1 MARTVVLGAGG
12 FIGQALVARLASDS
26 QPVMAVTRRPATV
39 TSGLT
44 TTAVGDIA
52 ASTDWR
58 PIFEGATS
66 VVHLASRAHQPVD
79 SAAPGDWIEAEAAAA
94 AHLAATAA
102 RAGLRQ
108 VILVSSA
115 KVHGEETYG
124 APFRAEQAL
133 APADPYGHAKAR
145 IETMMT
151 QALESTDT
159 ALAIV
164 RPPLVYGPGVRA
176 NFLALLKLVQ
186 RAPAL
191 PFAGI
196 ANRRSL
202 VYRETLVD
210 LLVHILL
217 QPAPVR
223 GAFLVRDGEDLSTP
237 ELVRRIG
244 RRIGHTP
251 ALLPC
256 PPWALRLGASA
267 LGQGAAMSRLT
278 ESLQLDDNATRRA
291 LSWSPPVS
299 VDEGL
304 AATCG
309 WFLESEISR

>member
-1 MARTVVLGAGG
+1 MARIVILGAAG
-12 FIGQALVARLASDS
+12 FIGQALAARLVSDGQS
-26 QPVMAVTRRPATV
+26 VMAISRRPGTV
-39 TSGLT
+39 SPQVPALAIGDLT
-44 TTAVGDIA
+44 

-58 PIFEGATS
+58 PIFEGAAS
-66 VVHLASRAHQPVD
+66 VVHLASRAHQPTVS
-79 SAAPGDWIEAEAAAA
+79 SALADWIEAEAAVA
-94 AHLAATAA
+94 AHLAASAA
-102 RAGLRQ
+102 LARVRQ
-108 VILVSSA
+108 VVLVSSV
-115 KVHGEETYG
+115 KVHGEATQD
-124 APFRAEQAL
+124 APFRADQAL

-145 IETMMT
+145 MESVMT

-164 RPPLVYGPGVRA
+164 RPPLVYGAGVRA
-176 NFLALLKLVQ
+176 NFLALLRLVR

-210 LLVHILL
+210 LLAHILN

-244 RRIGHTP
+244 GQLGRTP

-256 PPWALRLGASA
+256 PLWALRLGARA
-267 LGQGAAMSRLT
+267 LGQGAAIDRLT
-278 ESLQLDDNATRRA
+278 ESLQLDDDATRRA
-291 LSWSPPVS
+291 LSWSPPFG
-299 VDEGL
+299 VDEAL
-304 AATCG
+304 AATCR
-309 WFLESEISR
+309 WFLETEGTR